1 MDEVFN
7 WMRLI
12 PITLTLRKFCLGT
25 GMHLRDNLLVGREV
39 LSMGLRILDLVLT
52 PLSSLYKGAVLL
64 SSQGRILDT
73 FIFFSF
79 LFTIAF

>member
-25 GMHLRDNLLVGREV
+25 GMHLRDYLLVGREV

-52 PLSSLYKGAVLL
+52 PLSSLHKSAVLL
-64 SSQGRILDT
+64 SLGRMLDT

-79 LFTIAF
+79 LFIIAF

>member
-52 PLSSLYKGAVLL
+52 PLSSLYKSAVLL
-64 SSQGRILDT
+64 SLGRMLDT

-79 LFTIAF
+79 LFIIAF